1 MERTTEHASIP
12 TGWELERMLEGCAAG
27 RREAWTDLLAEV
39 RRVALQMGRWK
50 YRLNA
55 EDAEDVAQVVQVRV
69 AERLGQL
76 RHGAAFHQW
85 LRRLVHHSVVDT
97 LRRKRPTLSIDD
109 PDTGVSELPERVDGL
124 SPYDQI
130 LLRADLA
137 QALNRLPDLYRQPIQ
152 MHLLGGMPQDEIGRV
167 LGRPRS
173 TVASQIER
181 GLGRLRRTLVAT
193 AG

>member
-1 MERTTEHASIP
+1 MDCRGGRRGSA
-12 TGWELERMLEGCAAG
+12 TGWELERMLAGCAAG

-39 RRVALQMGRWK
+39 RRVALQLGRWK
-50 YRLNA
+50 YRLDP
-55 EDAEDVAQVVQVRV
+55 EDAEDMAQVVQVRV
-69 AERLGQL
+69 AERLNQL
-76 RHGAAFHQW
+76 RHSAAFHPW

-97 LRRKRPTLSIDD
+97 LRRKRPTVSLDD
-109 PDTGVSELPERVDGL
+109 PDTGVSELPERTEGL
-124 SPYDQI
+124 SPFDQI

-137 QALNRLPDLYRQPIQ
+137 QALERLPDHYRQPIQ
-152 MHLLGGMPQDEIGRV
+152 LHVLGGMPQDEVGRV

-181 GLGRLRRTLVAT
+181 GLGRLRRSLVT